1 VPGMNSGL
9 SPADPT
15 LVAAFRSALLHQG
28 GIALLIIALL
38 WLIWGTARAWRL
50 TTPAAPKPGAGGAA
64 ATGGGAA
71 ATAPGGGWLAGKRSA
86 SMAGWARRANA
97 PAEPRG
103 RWLLR
108 IGFGT
113 IWILDGILQ
122 AQPKMAAGLPS
133 QVIEPTAAA
142 SPRWVQELVNW
153 GGTIWSYHPIQ
164 AGAASVWIQVGI
176 GAWLIVAARGPW
188 SRLAGLASV
197 AWGLIVWAF
206 GESFGGIFAPGLSW
220 LTGAPGG
227 VLIYVV
233 AGALIALPEG
243 AWRSPRLGR
252 LLLGGIGLFFLGMAV
267 LQAWPGR
274 GYWKGTIGGQP
285 GTLTAMV
292 QSMAT
297 TPQPHFLSALLADF
311 GSFAASNGFVV
322 NLVVVIVLAAIG
334 GVFLTGKPALVRYA
348 VWFGIAFC
356 LATWLLVQ
364 DLGFLGGL
372 GTDPNSMIPLI
383 LLFSAG
389 YLSLTPAPEEVTV
402 SAVVGEVGLASVT
415 DEVMADSGTPEVIE
429 VGGGTPGDGTL
440 DGGTSRSATLDGG
453 TSGTSGG
460 GKADGGTSGS
470 GTSGTSGGGIPDGG
484 TSGSRTSGDGV
495 LDGGTSESGT
505 SGTSGGGTPGG
516 GGRGRLGV
524 LTPKALG
531 GRLATASASSVAALA
546 ALAVVVL
553 GAAPMASATV
563 NRTADPILALAIE
576 GASEQM
582 DTPAYNFQLTDQNGQ
597 PVTLATLRGK
607 VVLMTFLDPVCTTDC
622 PIIAQEFR
630 EAGVLLGP
638 ADKDVVLVAIVAN
651 PIYRSTEFTQA
662 FDRQEGLNTVRN
674 WLYLTGSVSE
684 LGRVWNQ
691 YGVAVQDLP
700 AGAMV
705 AHEDLAVIID
715 RSGNIRWEVGADPG
729 PATTSTQSSYS
740 VLLTQ
745 YARQALADS

>member
-50 TTPAAPKPGAGGAA
+50 TTPAVKPAAGGAA
-64 ATGGGAA
+64 AAGDGAA
-71 ATAPGGGWLAGKRSA
+71 ATASGGGWIAGKRSA
-86 SMAGWARRANA
+86 SMAGWVRRASTS
-97 PAEPRG
+97 AEPRG

-164 AGAASVWIQVGI
+164 AGAASVWIQAGI

-274 GYWKGTIGGQP
+274 GYWKGTIHGQP
-285 GTLTAMV
+285 GTLAGMV
-292 QSMAT
+292 QSMVT

-311 GSFAASNGFVV
+311 GSFAASNGFAV

-334 GVFLTGKPALVRYA
+334 GVFLTGKPGLVRYA

-356 LATWLLVQ
+356 LATWVLVQ

-389 YLSLTPAPEEVTV
+389 YLALTPAPQEVTV
-402 SAVVGEVGLASVT
+402 SAVVGEVDLASMT
-415 DEVMADSGTPEVIE
+415 GEVIADSGAPEVIE
-429 VGGGTPGDGTL
+429 VGGGTPRDETP
-440 DGGTSRSATLDGG
+440 DD
-453 TSGTSGG
+453 
-460 GKADGGTSGS
+460 GTSGS
-470 GTSGTSGGGIPDGG
+470 GTLDSGTS
-484 TSGSRTSGDGV
+484 
-495 LDGGTSESGT
+495 
-505 SGTSGGGTPGG
+505 G

-524 LTPKALG
+524 LTPRALG
-531 GRLATASASSVAALA
+531 GRLATASASSIAALA

-576 GASEQM
+576 GGSAVM
-582 DTPAYNFQLTDQNGQ
+582 DTPAYPFQLTDQNGRT
-597 PVTLATLRGK
+597 VTLATLRGK
-607 VVLMTFLDPVCTTDC
+607 VVLMTFLDPMCTSDC
-622 PIIAQEFR
+622 PIIAQEFK
-630 EAGVLLGP
+630 EAGALLGSQ
-638 ADKDVVLVAIVAN
+638 DKNVELVAIVAN
-651 PIYRSTEFTQA
+651 PTYKAIEFTRA
-662 FDRQEGLNTVRN
+662 FDRQEGLNTVQN
-674 WLYLTGSVSE
+674 WLYLTGSLSQ
-684 LGRVWNQ
+684 LGRVWDE
-691 YGVAVQDLP
+691 YGITVSNLP
-700 AGAMV
+700 AGAMT
-705 AHEDLAVIID
+705 AHSEEAIVID
-715 RSGNIRWEVGADPG
+715 RSGNIRYELDADPG
-729 PATTSTQSSYS
+729 PATTSTQSSFS

-745 YARQALADS
+745 YAHQALADS